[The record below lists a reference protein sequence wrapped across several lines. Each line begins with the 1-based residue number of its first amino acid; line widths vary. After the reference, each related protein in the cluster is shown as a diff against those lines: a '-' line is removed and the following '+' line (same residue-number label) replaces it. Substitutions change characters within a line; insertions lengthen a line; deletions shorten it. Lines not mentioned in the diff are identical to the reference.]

1 MLNLYESISREI
13 AIKNAGRKASAPNL
27 ADLAPDLERPALIRS
42 CAVDVSFV
50 KDEKDNVTYNGTE
63 QFVLPV

>member
-1 MLNLYESISREI
+1 
-13 AIKNAGRKASAPNL
+13 
-27 ADLAPDLERPALIRS
+27 APDLERPALIRS